1 MLEMLTNHLFCVL
14 PKAGWT
20 GVLLAA
26 RRRFADIVRELI
38 TKYGC
43 DRNAVHGVSETCL
56 QPEEHCQCGSQLNG
70 MHVHVLQ
77 GGLNALHLA
86 AIGNHVEVVKLLVGE
101 FALSVTHRDNVS
113 CTSKRAVVV

>member
-1 MLEMLTNHLFCVL
+1 MLEMLTNHLFFVL
-14 PKAGWT
+14 PKDGWT

-56 QPEEHCQCGSQLNG
+56 QPEEHCRCARNSIVC
-70 MHVHVLQ
+70 MSICCRV
-77 GGLNALHLA
+77 A
-86 AIGNHVEVVKLLVGE
+86 
-101 FALSVTHRDNVS
+101 
-113 CTSKRAVVV
+113 